1 MMTSLD
7 CFGIGL
13 PPGEWIT
20 CFIVRTF
27 GLSDS
32 SRFGR
37 VGASRRCFF
46 GGLAS
51 NFGLS
56 SAKGVFRFKFGIV
69 GTWDTKISIYVHK
82 KSVPLE
88 LLGLICTGGGGGNL
102 VGEGADGGPNSAFAA
117 VGRRIIVGNG
127 LGGTLG
133 VLSVRGLI
141 CGIKAWTL
149 LGVAE
154 APPGVE
160 GGVCGGVG
168 WSYIIGRRREFLGA

>member
-1 MMTSLD
+1 MTSLD

-13 PPGEWIT
+13 PPGECIT

-32 SRFGR
+32 SRLGS

-46 GGLAS
+46 GGLAYD
-51 NFGLS
+51 FGLS

-69 GTWDTKISIYVHK
+69 GTWDTRFQFTFIEIQNN

-117 VGRRIIVGNG
+117 VGLRIIVGNG
-127 LGGTLG
+127 FGGMLG

-141 CGIKAWTL
+141 CGMKAWTL
-149 LGVAE
+149 LGVVE

-168 WSYIIGRRREFLGA
+168 